1 MRSSLFI
8 LLKLMLLLLPAA
20 AAAQG
25 FHLEVLDRVALPVA
39 STGLNVGGFKS
50 DSSGHVF
57 FAPAARDTRG
67 MLSSP
72 NTIVRVSADKA
83 VRFLLSDIPEARRAS
98 IEDFSPG
105 TNGDLFVITTT
116 HIGIGKMESYVVHFD
131 SDGKYVSKNRIELAG
146 FIPSQIAV
154 FGSGDFLLAGWRLY
168 FADSSDAN
176 RRPFTGVFNSR
187 GQLLATLRLAGDIK
201 KETAVDDFEEAIS
214 LSMAETG
221 ADGYVYFA
229 RAAANGPVFVISPSG
244 RVVRTIPVSAPK
256 GMKLVGMKPPRGGW
270 SSSTRARYQKVQR
283 PRRSRWWFSIVL
295 PARRWL
301 STLTRAEKSE
311 MPWWITQIGY
321 SRSSVPR
328 KEENFS
334 SCVRE
339 RSDLVSITAMPGW
352 RRHLQ
357 LAAGNW
363 RLS

>member
-154 FGSGDFLLAGWRLY
+154 FGSGDFLLAGWRLN

-256 GMKLVGMKPPRGGW
+256 GMKLVGMKP
-270 SSSTRARYQKVQR
+270 A
-283 PRRSRWWFSIVL
+283 
-295 PARRWL
+295 
-301 STLTRAEKSE
+301 
-311 MPWWITQIGY
+311 
-321 SRSSVPR
+321 
-328 KEENFS
+328 
-334 SCVRE
+334 
-339 RSDLVSITAMPGW
+339 PGW
-352 RRHLQ
+352 VVVVYEGKIPEGAKTPPVTMVVFDCVTGEKVAEYSHQSGEIGDALVDYTNRVFTFISTAKGGKLQ
-357 LAAGNW
+357 FVRAGAQ
-363 RLS
+363 